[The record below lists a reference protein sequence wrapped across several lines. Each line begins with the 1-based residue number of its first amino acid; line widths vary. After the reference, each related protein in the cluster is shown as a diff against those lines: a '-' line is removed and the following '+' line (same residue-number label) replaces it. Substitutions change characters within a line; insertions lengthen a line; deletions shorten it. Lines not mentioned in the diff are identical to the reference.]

1 VTLAT
6 LILIDHDETVLE
18 SRKPSLEAA
27 GLRTITWPW
36 TAATIPTLRPGPEL
50 ILLDLASLDG
60 QPLAEFVLM
69 ATKIGGRCVVV
80 VSDQRAA
87 ELDELVQS
95 AGLLGWIAKSV
106 GDDEFVNQ
114 VRDQLR
120 RKQRFT
126 GRNEPLGPEVL
137 DAIRGGHGES

>member
-1 VTLAT
+1 MTLAT
-6 LILIDHDETVLE
+6 LILIDHDDSVLE
-18 SRKPSLEAA
+18 RRKPGLEAA

-60 QPLAEFVLM
+60 QSLAEFVLM

-80 VSDQRAA
+80 VSDQSAE
-87 ELDELVQS
+87 ELDELAHS
-95 AGLLGWIAKSV
+95 AGLLGWIPKSI

-126 GRNEPLGPEVL
+126 GRNEPLGPDVL
-137 DAIRGGHGES
+137 DAIRGGSHQN